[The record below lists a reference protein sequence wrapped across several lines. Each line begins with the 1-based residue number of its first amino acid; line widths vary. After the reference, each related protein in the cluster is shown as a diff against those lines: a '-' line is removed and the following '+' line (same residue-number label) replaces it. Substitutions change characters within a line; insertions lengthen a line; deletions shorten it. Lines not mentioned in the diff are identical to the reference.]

1 MPDSSSRKALWP
13 ALALF
18 LLLFCIY
25 NANFRHGSS
34 TDTISTTALP
44 VSIITEGDF
53 DLDEFRGLLSTHTQ
67 ALDAALKYFGGM
79 QERDGHLVSSYP
91 LGAAVMAVPFF
102 AAAHYSGY
110 LQQWHHYR
118 VVGKIAAS
126 AMVAFAAVFIFLALR
141 LQIDQRAAWMLAL
154 FFALGTSAW
163 SISSQDLWQQGPG
176 SLCLAAAIYALSRL
190 EREPSQTLAV
200 LAGICLGLAVY
211 CRLLNAVPTAALSLF
226 MLLHQRRYLIAYLA
240 PLAAFAC
247 VIAYYNLTTF
257 GNLSGGYD
265 AIYKSPAHAWRGIDS
280 ASGYSNPLLKGLV
293 DTLVSPSRGLWIYSP
308 FTLAGFAAIIPLLR
322 TPGQPVLPRYL
333 ALWVAMM
340 CVILA
345 KNTIWWGGATFGPRY
360 FAEVCIALAVL
371 AGVSW
376 QWLRDSRLARAAIT
390 AGGIV
395 AIAIHGIGALFA
407 PCGWE
412 VEPTLTDVDPSR
424 FWNWRDMEIERCAK
438 SGFVNGFK
446 SPEILLYKAGDTDL

>member
-1 MPDSSSRKALWP
+1 LWP
-13 ALALF
+13 ALGLF

-25 NANFRHGSS
+25 NANFRHGGS

-53 DLDEFRGLLSTHTQ
+53 DLDEFRGLLSTNTQ

-91 LGAAVMAVPFF
+91 PGAAVMAAPFF
-102 AAAHYSGY
+102 AVAKYSGY

-126 AMVAFAAVFIFLALR
+126 TLVALAAVFIFLTLR
-141 LQIDQRAAWMLAL
+141 LHVDARAAWMLAL

-163 SISSQDLWQQGPG
+163 SISSQDMWQQGPG
-176 SLCLAAAIYALSRL
+176 SLSLAAAIYALTLL
-190 EREPSQTLAV
+190 ERQPSQAV
-200 LAGICLGLAVY
+200 AAFAGVCLGFAVY
-211 CRLLNAVPTAALSLF
+211 CRLLNVIPTAALSLF
-226 MLLHQRRYLIAYLA
+226 VLLHRRDYLIAYLL
-240 PLAAFAC
+240 PLVGFAGA
-247 VIAYYNLTTF
+247 IAYYNLTTF

-280 ASGYSNPLLKGLV
+280 ASGYTNPLLKGFA
-293 DTLVSPSRGLWIYSP
+293 DTLLSPSRGLWIYSP
-308 FTLAGFAAIIPLLR
+308 FTLAGFAAIIPLVR
-322 TPGQPVLPRYL
+322 RQQAILPRYL
-333 ALWVAMM
+333 LLWIALM

-360 FAEVCIALAVL
+360 FAEVCIALTVL
-371 AGVSW
+371 AGISW
-376 QWLRDSRLARAAIT
+376 QWLQNSRLWHGLIV
-390 AGGIV
+390 AGGIA
-395 AIAIHGIGALFA
+395 AIVFNGIGALFA

-424 FWNWRDMEIERCAK
+424 FWNWRDTEIQRCAK
-438 SGFVNGFK
+438 SGFANGFK
-446 SPEILLYKAGDTDL
+446 APEILLYKTGDTDM